1 MSHPFSIIE
10 HMFVGVVERVVGE
23 VKGMSPAGAPRGVL
37 VDGIAAL
44 GRMRAAVEAV
54 EAQFVAAIDSL
65 GDKGLDA
72 AAVLKYSTRCSAG
85 ETGRRVRRAKAIGSM
100 PNVAAGL
107 AAAAI
112 PIETVDAL
120 ARAADAI
127 SPEAVDSDLSLLS
140 KAGSRPADLA
150 ARDIRQWVRHHRTAK
165 DADNQLSEQRKCR
178 RAAWF
183 EGDDGMFVVH
193 SVFDPVTGAAVR
205 AQLDAETDR
214 LWRSD
219 GGRDGSPNDLRSSA
233 QRRCDAVARVLGAT
247 SPHEADIVDVAGPA
261 GRIGAT
267 VIVVADVGVID
278 GNVPDGRCEILGTG
292 PVPASVLSRLSPDT
306 TWHGA
311 LFEGPGRPL
320 WLGRGRR
327 LASPHQRLIAAV
339 RDRGCVNCAAQ
350 VGRCQTHH
358 VREWSGGGS
367 TDVENLVLLCQRC
380 HTMVH
385 EGHIRLRQ
393 RSDGVWEAV
402 QPSPPVLPGI
412 QASG

>member
-1 MSHPFSIIE
+1 MALRRWAECALRWKPLRLSLLLRSIP
-10 HMFVGVVERVVGE
+10 
-23 VKGMSPAGAPRGVL
+23 SATRG
-37 VDGIAAL
+37 
-44 GRMRAAVEAV
+44 
-54 EAQFVAAIDSL
+54 
-65 GDKGLDA
+65 
-72 AAVLKYSTRCSAG
+72 ST
-85 ETGRRVRRAKAIGSM
+85 

-233 QRRCDAVARVLGAT
+233 QRRCDAVARVPGAT

-292 PVPASVLSRLSPDT
+292 P
-306 TWHGA
+306 GA
-311 LFEGPGRPL
+311 RVGVVSALTRHHLARRIVRRPGEAIVARTGP
-320 WLGRGRR
+320 
-327 LASPHQRLIAAV
+327 
-339 RDRGCVNCAAQ
+339 
-350 VGRCQTHH
+350 T
-358 VREWSGGGS
+358 SG
-367 TDVENLVLLCQRC
+367 
-380 HTMVH
+380 
-385 EGHIRLRQ
+385 
-393 RSDGVWEAV
+393 
-402 QPSPPVLPGI
+402 QPSPAIDRRSPR
-412 QASG
+412 SGMRQLRGTGWAVPDTPCEGVVWWWIHRRRKSRPSLSAVPHHGP